1 MPSRTS
7 SKAFLFS
14 GLSTLLKL
22 SLLFLALPTFARAQ
36 CEKKETTIDLVDCW
50 NAELK
55 KADTEL
61 NRVYQAA
68 LKKQQPPDA
77 VKLRQAQRTWIGYRD
92 AHCAAVSSL
101 YKGGTIE
108 PVILAH
114 CRLTLTQQRTKEISD
129 SYPAH

>member
-1 MPSRTS
+1 LPSKTPSRAPT
-7 SKAFLFS
+7 FS

-22 SLLFLALPTFARAQ
+22 SLLFLALPTFLRAQ
-36 CEKKETTIDLVDCW
+36 CEKKETTVDLVDCW

-92 AHCAAVSSL
+92 AHCDAVSSL

-108 PVILAH
+108 PMILAH
-114 CRLTLTQQRTKEISD
+114 CKFTLTQQRTKEILD
-129 SYPAH
+129 SYPVH